1 MSQKYLITYVAEF
14 RGDSQHGMDITENP
28 LEWLAECQ
36 QNKETYFIVNSIP
49 ITDEQAE
56 KYNGEFKG
64 M

>member
-1 MSQKYLITYVAEF
+1 MSQKYLVTYVAEF
-14 RGDSQHGMDITENP
+14 RGQSQYGMDITGDP

-36 QNKETYFIVNSIP
+36 QYKETYFIVNSMP
-49 ITDEQAE
+49 ITDDQAE